1 MHAPGSASIEPQRK
15 AERIIT
21 PQARRSTLMIAIGAD
36 VLQLGLLPLLG
47 AGWLSPLNNA
57 IDIVVAF
64 VMVRR
69 LGWHLAF
76 LPTFIAE
83 LLPFVDI
90 FPSWTLAVLFV
101 TRKTKPA
108 TETPAKT

>member
-1 MHAPGSASIEPQRK
+1 MHSPGSASIEPQRK
-15 AERIIT
+15 AERTIS
-21 PQARRSTLMIAIGAD
+21 PQARRSALMIAIAAD

-57 IDIVVAF
+57 IDIVVGF

-90 FPSWTLAVLFV
+90 FPSWTLAVMFI

-108 TETPAKT
+108 RETAGT

>member
-1 MHAPGSASIEPQRK
+1 
-15 AERIIT
+15 
-21 PQARRSTLMIAIGAD
+21 MIAIAAD

-57 IDIVVAF
+57 IDILVGF

-108 TETPAKT
+108 PETPVKT

>member
-1 MHAPGSASIEPQRK
+1 
-15 AERIIT
+15 
-21 PQARRSTLMIAIGAD
+21 MIAIAAD

-57 IDIVVAF
+57 IDIVVGF

-90 FPSWTLAVLFV
+90 FPSWTLAVMFI

-108 TETPAKT
+108 RETART

>member
-1 MHAPGSASIEPQRK
+1 
-15 AERIIT
+15 
-21 PQARRSTLMIAIGAD
+21 MIAIAAD

-57 IDIVVAF
+57 IDIVVGF

-90 FPSWTLAVLFV
+90 FPSWTLAVMFI

-108 TETPAKT
+108 RETAGT

>member
-1 MHAPGSASIEPQRK
+1 MHSPGSASIEPRRK
-15 AERIIT
+15 PERIIS
-21 PQARRSTLMIAIGAD
+21 PDQRRRTLILAIAAD
-36 VLQLGLLPLLG
+36 LLQLGLLPLLG

-57 IDIVVAF
+57 IDVVVAF

-69 LGWHLAF
+69 LGWHLAL

-90 FPSWTLAVLFV
+90 FPSWTLAVMFV
-101 TRKTKPA
+101 TRKSKPA